1 MYSYLLE
8 KAQGVLPKSF
18 YILLKDSKKEEIKLS
33 QVGDFFK
40 ESKIQYEDFIKK
52 DLDNAKPEKC
62 SFCSICDWQDECE
75 KIWINKRHLNQVGGN
90 NKNYIK
96 KFNKNDI
103 YTIDE
108 LAEIDTKKKIDN
120 LKVEALEKLK
130 RQAQL
135 QLQYETTG
143 SPCFEIIEKNISEP
157 KGFNLIPKP
166 SNVDLFFDLES
177 VPDYVYPGKLE
188 YLFGLYFVENGKE
201 NYIPFWLIQRGRKK
215 PKTIF

>member
-1 MYSYLLE
+1 M
-8 KAQGVLPKSF
+8 F
-18 YILLKDSKKEEIKLS
+18 
-33 QVGDFFK
+33 
-40 ESKIQYEDFIKK
+40 
-52 DLDNAKPEKC
+52 
-62 SFCSICDWQDECE
+62 FCSICDWQDECE
-75 KIWINKRHLNQVGGN
+75 KIWINKRHLNQVGN

-177 VPDYVYPGKLE
+177 VPEYVYPGKLE
-188 YLFGLYFVENGKE
+188 YLFGLYFVRMVKKIIFLLGSFK
-201 NYIPFWLIQRGRKK
+201 RGRKK
-215 PKTIF
+215 A

>member
-1 MYSYLLE
+1 MKLGFDIIRGGYLKDGNGMENLIFLRKQNIKSNFGDYSYEVIDTKNTLGVKTDHIIQVGMYSYLLE

-108 LAEIDTKKKIDN
+108 LAQIDTKKKIDN
-120 LKVEALEKLK
+120 LKLEALEKLK

-143 SPCFEIIEKNISEP
+143 SPCFEIIEKIFLN
-157 KGFNLIPKP
+157 
-166 SNVDLFFDLES
+166 
-177 VPDYVYPGKLE
+177 
-188 YLFGLYFVENGKE
+188 
-201 NYIPFWLIQRGRKK
+201 QR
-215 PKTIF
+215 I